1 MLSKAQNLLVLQ
13 SESINGYEDASAAT
27 LRQVSEARVPLENA
41 ENATVIGDVE
51 IGDDSSVWFGAILR
65 GDVNYIR
72 VGRCTSVQDGT
83 VVHVTNR
90 THPTVIGSYVTI
102 GHSVKLHGCTI
113 EDNCLIGI
121 GAIILDGAVIGEGSI
136 VAAGALVP
144 PGKEFPPKSLIMGF
158 PATVKRELSDEEVEG
173 LKEHA
178 LRYVKYKNEYLSEG
192 IY

>member
-1 MLSKAQNLLVLQ
+1 LIKAFKELKPR
-13 SESINGYEDASAAT
+13 IGK
-27 LRQVSEARVPLENA
+27 RVFIA

-51 IGDDSSVWFGAILR
+51 IGNDSSIWFGTILR
-65 GDVNYIR
+65 GDVNYIK
-72 VGRCTSVQDGT
+72 VGKCTSIQDGS
-83 VVHVTNR
+83 VVHVTR
-90 THPTVIGSYVTI
+90 KTHPTVIGDYVTV
-102 GHSVKLHGCTI
+102 GHAVKLHGCTI
-113 EDNCLIGI
+113 KDNCLIGI